1 MNTELKQTLQFV
13 FFIATPL
20 FFFIATPLCLVN
32 SFITSD
38 KFNLWNDW
46 GLKFLTSYA
55 ISFPQAVLYVSLVKW
70 YKRRKCKINKQI
82 LK

>member
-20 FFFIATPLCLVN
+20 CLVN
-32 SFITSD
+32 SFITSE

>member
-13 FFIATPL
+13 
-20 FFFIATPLCLVN
+20 FFIATPLCLVN

-46 GLKFLTSYA
+46 GLNTQYHFLRQYFM
-55 ISFPQAVLYVSLVKW
+55 FP
-70 YKRRKCKINKQI
+70 
-82 LK
+82 